1 MLIGEV
7 ARKTGIA
14 TSALRYYER
23 EGLLPPPARAGN
35 RRHYRPETL
44 GRVRIIQLARAA
56 GFSVAETRAFVGTEC
71 DTSIPS
77 ARWRVLAE
85 SKIREL
91 DALIVR
97 AKHMKELLDSS
108 FRCGC
113 STIDDCAQLMSKQR
127 GQQETRR

>member
-7 ARKTGIA
+7 ARRTGIA

-23 EGLLPPPARAGN
+23 AGLLPAPARAGN

-56 GFSVAETRAFVGTEC
+56 GFSIAETRAFVGTEC
-71 DTSIPS
+71 DRSIPS
-77 ARWRVLAE
+77 ERWRVLAE
-85 SKIREL
+85 SKSREL

-97 AKHMKELLDSS
+97 AKHMKELLDAS

-127 GQQETRR
+127 GRKDRRR